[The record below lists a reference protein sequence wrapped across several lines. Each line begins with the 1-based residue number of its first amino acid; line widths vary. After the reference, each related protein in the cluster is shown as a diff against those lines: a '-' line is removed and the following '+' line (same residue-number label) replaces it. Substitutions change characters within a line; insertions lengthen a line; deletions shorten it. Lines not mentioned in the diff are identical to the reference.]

1 MEAQPAYGVQPH
13 ELPSY
18 LERVQSE
25 LPALHLLMQ
34 IGWQYLT
41 PDEANRPGGRRA

>member
-41 PDEANRPGGRRA
+41 PEEANRPGGRRA